1 MDIIMECKN
10 VDYSYPLTT
19 EPAIKHLNL
28 QIERG
33 KFYGVMVKM
42 DQVRRHYVLYC
53 EDLLQVFIKG
63 K

>member
-28 QIERG
+28 QIEEES
-33 KFYGVMVKM
+33 FTESLVKM

-53 EDLLQVFIKG
+53 EDLLQVL
-63 K
+63 

>member
-10 VDYSYPLTT
+10 VDYSYPLYRLKEESFT
-19 EPAIKHLNL
+19 ESL
-28 QIERG
+28 
-33 KFYGVMVKM
+33 VKM